1 MFRATYTIQMPNSL
15 MRFDIEV
22 KGQQLDDDDE
32 LVPLNLVEVC
42 AEWWNGDNSK
52 EYKRTPHSL
61 ALGVWLHL
69 SGLFKA
75 DRNFQLRD
83 VVVQRV
89 TLHGAGMT
97 TSFGLDK

>member
-1 MFRATYTIQMPNSL
+1 MFSAEYTIQMPGSL
-15 MRFDIEV
+15 MQFKITI
-22 KGQQLDDDDE
+22 KGQQLDEDDE
-32 LVPLNLVEVC
+32 LVPLNLSDVC
-42 AEWWNGDNSK
+42 AEWWNGDVSK

-61 ALGVWLHL
+61 ALGLWLHL

-83 VVVQRV
+83 VVVQKV
-89 TLHGAGMT
+89 TLIGAGMT